1 MIRYGWFY
9 WFRLEEMCVRN
20 IGYFVDYR
28 FPRCFWVANL
38 TYISERFVSGFSSL
52 GLGALKHVSRL
63 VTEPVKPG
71 FRMSFHSED
80 PVIEYTSVG
89 FVFFD
94 THCIGSVSINGMPST
109 WSLNSLL
116 LHKYVGRL
124 VAENTLPLQFLLTF
138 HDTCKSV
145 AKCSRSV
152 SRFRTCGFHLSLPKG
167 SKCGVG

>member
-38 TYISERFVSGFSSL
+38 TYISEKFVSGFSSL

-94 THCIGSVSINGMPST
+94 THCSPKKWQSPFLKEKSKMFFFFGIFSC
-109 WSLNSLL
+109 
-116 LHKYVGRL
+116 
-124 VAENTLPLQFLLTF
+124 PLF
-138 HDTCKSV
+138 
-145 AKCSRSV
+145 KCRWRHICRAYTYTDWLR
-152 SRFRTCGFHLSLPKG
+152 RF
-167 SKCGVG
+167 VDV

>member
-38 TYISERFVSGFSSL
+38 TYISEKFVSGFSSL

-94 THCIGSVSINGMPST
+94 THCTLENFHQCIAWSKFNSSIVSVSINSMSST
-109 WSLNSLL
+109 RSLNSQLI
-116 LHKYVGRL
+116 HKYVGRL
-124 VAENTLPLQFLLTF
+124 VEENT
-138 HDTCKSV
+138 
-145 AKCSRSV
+145 
-152 SRFRTCGFHLSLPKG
+152 
-167 SKCGVG
+167 